1 MDELRSSDA
10 LEREIRDDSR
20 KKAEKILRQS
30 DEDML
35 TIGKASQE
43 RAEREILLLKE
54 RYLQKRESFRAQTL
68 SRLPL
73 EKKRKRIEW
82 AEKRLEAALSRSIA
96 EMDGAKLL
104 GVFLPGLARC
114 ADSFSGGGCAV
125 SVSGFDPEAVA
136 AGLSGLLPGF
146 SRKALASAQGA
157 RSLRVESAD
166 GRVAFSMDEGSV
178 RDLMAD
184 KYRLELSQAL
194 LGKMEE
200 L

>member
-20 KKAEKILRQS
+20 KKAEKILRQA
-30 DEDML
+30 DEDMR

-114 ADSFSGGGCAV
+114 ADSFSEGGYAV
-125 SVSGFDPEAVA
+125 RVSGFDPEAA
-136 AGLSGLLPGF
+136 AARLSGLLPGF
-146 SRKALASAQGA
+146 SRKALESAEGA
-157 RSLRVESAD
+157 RSVRVESAD
-166 GRVAFSMDEGSV
+166 GRVAFSMDEQAV

-194 LGKMEE
+194 LGKMED